1 MTSGPRP
8 RILFEVAHP
17 AHVHMFRH
25 MATELADGGAEVR
38 WSSRDKDSTLE
49 LLERFGIDHVVA
61 SRPAPDR
68 TRAADAAELVRR
80 ARTIREVL
88 RSWRPHVLLTRNPSG
103 VLAGLGTRTWTVFD
117 TDDGRAVGAHHLLAA
132 PFADVVT
139 SSVLDPASHG
149 PRHRRYPGLKS
160 HAYLHASRYRPDPE
174 WRARLELGPHDGRLS
189 VLRLSRHDAS
199 HDRRT
204 DALSDRAKQQVLDLL
219 RAHGAV
225 VLSVEGEPTRLVL
238 RDGSERLVPA
248 DAFHDLLAQADVC
261 VTDGQSV
268 AAEAAVLGVP
278 AFRLS
283 GFSRRVWYLELLE
296 DAGLV
301 RNFQPGEEALL
312 VAAVAAC
319 LTGGSVGTIA
329 PAPTFEDPSADV
341 TAWFVRLVTDLAGRS
356 KSRRPGPV
364 RVGSPVPAPAS
375 EPSMPGV
382 QDLSGGARDRSVAL

>member
-1 MTSGPRP
+1 
-8 RILFEVAHP
+8 
-17 AHVHMFRH
+17 MFRH
-25 MATELADGGAEVR
+25 MATELTDRGAEVR

-68 TRAADAAELVRR
+68 TRVGDAAELVRR
-80 ARTIREVL
+80 SRTIREVL

-160 HAYLHASRYRPDPE
+160 HAYLHANRYRPDPR
-174 WRARLELGPHDGRLS
+174 WRARLELEPHDGSLS

-204 DALSDRAKQQVLDLL
+204 DALSEQAKQQVFDLL

-238 RDGSERLVPA
+238 RDGTERPVPA
-248 DAFHDLLAQADVC
+248 DTFHDLLAHAAVC

-301 RNFQPGEEALL
+301 RNFQPGEEAHL

-319 LTGGSVGTIA
+319 LAGGPGGPIPPGQALEHPV
-329 PAPTFEDPSADV
+329 ADV
-341 TAWFVRLVTDLAGRS
+341 THWFVGLITDLADRS
-356 KSRRPGPV
+356 KSRRPWPV
-364 RVGSPVPAPAS
+364 RAASPTPVS
-375 EPSMPGV
+375 EPLRPG
-382 QDLSGGARDRSVAL
+382 DRHLPGGTRDRSPAR